1 MRSHEKL
8 LDNSRMRLTLV
19 ALLTTLSILMAPS
32 ANAQTSEELS
42 TQDLRLA
49 RIADAMLISN
59 AGLCRQT
66 MPVTGMILHSADQY
80 GEGARALFADGPLAI
95 AQIVPGSAA
104 EANGLQ
110 AGDVI
115 TSINGTRVTNLAP
128 QGEDHV
134 REEAFFLLADLPQD
148 EAIELMVLRDGA
160 ERPVRIDAPR
170 GCRSLVEILVADGPN
185 ARSDGRVIQFQY
197 DFAATL
203 ADEQI
208 AVVLA
213 HELAHTVLEHR
224 RRKEAEGID
233 NESIMRHLGRNQ
245 QVNRKA
251 EVEADR
257 LSVHLL
263 ANAGYDPA
271 IIVDFWNTPEGIEAG
286 GGAMPSFIYPSQSA
300 RAELISREIAMFL
313 PLRRGPS
320 WPGHL
325 IELRERRLSED

>member
-1 MRSHEKL
+1 MKL
-8 LDNSRMRLTLV
+8 LF
-19 ALLTTLSILMAPS
+19 AILLASLSICLPQQGI
-32 ANAQTSEELS
+32 AQTSEELS
-42 TQDLRLA
+42 AQDMRLA
-49 RIADAMLISN
+49 RIADAMLVSN

-80 GEGARALFADGPLAI
+80 GEGAQALFVDGPLAI
-95 AQIVPGSAA
+95 AGIVPGSPADAA
-104 EANGLQ
+104 GLR
-110 AGDVI
+110 AGDI
-115 TSINGTRVTNLAP
+115 IASINGITVSGLVP

-134 REEAFFLLADLPQD
+134 REEAFFLLADLPRD
-148 EAIELMVLRDGA
+148 EAIGLDIHRNG
-160 ERPVRIDAPR
+160 ERRLIQLNAPR
-170 GCRSLVEILVADGPN
+170 GCRSLVEILVAEGPN
-185 ARSDGRVIQFQY
+185 ARSDGRVIQLQY
-197 DFAATL
+197 GFAQTL
-203 ADEQI
+203 SDEQV

-233 NESIMRHLGRNQ
+233 NESIMRHFGSNQ

-271 IIVDFWNTPEGIEAG
+271 IIVDFWNSPEGIEAG
-286 GGAMPSFIYPSQSA
+286 GGAMPSFIYPSQAA
-300 RAELISREIAMFL
+300 RADLISREIALFL

-325 IELRERRLSED
+325 IELRDRRLSED